1 MEKVASRSGDVIG
14 ETLRALLADPMP
26 LVTMSAAAQQIVPG
40 GGTAK
45 VVNELRHLWRS
56 KLAGAGQVV
65 KRGTALTWAL
75 PG

>member
-45 VVNELRHLWRS
+45 VVNELKQLWLS
-56 KLAGAGQVV
+56 KLAGA
-65 KRGTALTWAL
+65 
-75 PG
+75 